1 MLDAYI
7 IEDIRRRREEV
18 RDDRLPLTAE
28 LPLEAPPHHEERMD
42 KHREDDKPKRGVA
55 IIDFTL

>member
-7 IEDIRRRREEV
+7 IEDIRRRREERPDERV
-18 RDDRLPLTAE
+18 PLTAD
-28 LPLEAPPHHEERMD
+28 LPYEVPPHHRERMD
-42 KHREDDKPKRGVA
+42 EHREDDKPQRGIA